1 MRNILK
7 AKFIDLGF
15 IFWDLS
21 NKITKNEYE
30 LSVYGNKEILI
41 ILEKFTEID
50 EKILMRFFKSLE
62 LSLDLITNKIIKQE
76 KNFLP
81 DHPFYLLIF
90 SRYSE
95 EILKTYEH
103 KCKKFKIYG
112 SIDELWNSKDKKL
125 DLLAFFNQSKN

>member
-1 MRNILK
+1 M
-7 AKFIDLGF
+7 DLGF

-21 NKITKNEYE
+21 NKVTKNEYE
-30 LSVYGNKEILI
+30 FSVYGNTEILI

-50 EKILMRFFKSLE
+50 EKFLIRFFKSLE

-90 SRYSE
+90 SRYSK

-103 KCKKFKIYG
+103 KWTKY
-112 SIDELWNSKDKKL
+112 
-125 DLLAFFNQSKN
+125 